1 MSETRG
7 TILVVDDDEDV
18 ITAAK
23 LLLKQVPYTV
33 HAEKNPAAIPG
44 LLRNE
49 SIDVILLDMNYT
61 RDSTSG
67 TEGFDWLQR
76 ILEIDPLAVV
86 ILITA
91 YGDIETAIRAIK
103 IGAIDFVLKPWQNEK
118 LLATISSALRLRQ
131 SRAKASRLEASQR
144 HLSDALD
151 QPYHEMIGTSEAMQN
166 VFRTIEK
173 VAETDAN
180 ILILGENGTGKEL
193 VARAIHRRSS
203 RAREVIITVDMG
215 AVPETLFE
223 SELFGHVK
231 GAYTDA
237 TSDQAGKFEA
247 AAGGTLFLDEIGNLS
262 LAMQAKLLRVLETR
276 QVFRV
281 GSTKAIPLDI
291 RLICATNRPVQEC
304 VRNNTLRQDF
314 LYRINTV
321 EIHLPP
327 LRVRAADISLL
338 TDFFIERY
346 SRKYGTP
353 ARRVEAEAYRR
364 LEQYGWPGNVR
375 ELKHTVERAVI
386 LHEALSFRPVDF
398 ALAPSDV
405 NSDQPDQVMLADL
418 NLEEAEKHLLRRA
431 LRTYQGNIS
440 KASEA
445 LGITRTSLYRRMQ
458 KHGL

>member
-33 HAEKNPAAIPG
+33 HTEKNPAAIPG

-398 ALAPSDV
+398 ALAPPDV
-405 NSDQPDQVMLADL
+405 NSDQADQVMLADL

>member
-1 MSETRG
+1 MSQPRG

-33 HAEKNPAAIPG
+33 YAEKNPAAIPA

-61 RDSTSG
+61 RDVTSG
-67 TEGFDWLQR
+67 TEGLDWLQK
-76 ILEIDPLAVV
+76 ILDIDPLAVV
-86 ILITA
+86 ILVTA

-118 LLATISSALRLRQ
+118 LLATISSAVKLRQ

-144 HLSDALD
+144 HLSETLD
-151 QPYHEMIGTSEAMQN
+151 QPYHEMIGASEAMQH

-173 VAETDAN
+173 VAGTEAN

-193 VARAIHRRSS
+193 VARAIHRRSA

-231 GAYTDA
+231 GSFTDA
-237 TSDQAGKFEA
+237 TADQAGKFEA
-247 AAGGTLFLDEIGNLS
+247 ATGGTLFLDEIGNLS

-281 GSTKAIPLDI
+281 GSTRTIPLDI

-327 LRVRAADISLL
+327 LRERAGDISLL

-346 SRKYGTP
+346 SRKYNKP

-386 LHEALSFRPVDF
+386 LHDASSFRPADF
-398 ALAPSDV
+398 ALASPDV
-405 NSDQPDQVMLADL
+405 SPDQTVPGGL
-418 NLEEAEKHLLRRA
+418 NLEEAEKSLLRRA
-431 LRTYQGNIS
+431 LRTHHGNIS

-458 KHGL
+458 KYGL

>member
-1 MSETRG
+1 MSQPRG

-23 LLLKQVPYTV
+23 LLLKQVPYAV
-33 HAEKNPAAIPG
+33 YAEKNPTAIPG
-44 LLRNE
+44 VLRNE

-67 TEGFDWLQR
+67 TEGFDWLQK

-118 LLATISSALRLRQ
+118 LLATISSAMKLRQ
-131 SRAKASRLEASQR
+131 SRAKASRLEVSQR
-144 HLSDALD
+144 HLGETLD
-151 QPYHEMIGTSEAMQN
+151 QPYHEMIGASEAMQR
-166 VFRTIEK
+166 VLHTIEK
-173 VAETDAN
+173 VAETEAN
-180 ILILGENGTGKEL
+180 IMILGENGTGKEL
-193 VARAIHRRSS
+193 VARAIHRRSA

-231 GAYTDA
+231 GSFTDA
-237 TSDQAGKFEA
+237 TTDQAGKFEA

-327 LRVRAADISLL
+327 LRERTGDIPLL

-346 SRKYGTP
+346 SRKYAKQ

-386 LHEALSFRPVDF
+386 LHDASSFLPADF
-398 ALAPSDV
+398 SLAAPNTS
-405 NSDQPDQVMLADL
+405 PDQIVQADL
-418 NLEEAEKHLLRRA
+418 TLQEAEKHLLRRA
-431 LRTYQGNIS
+431 LKTYQGNIS
-440 KASEA
+440 KAAEA

-458 KHGL
+458 KHDL

>member
-1 MSETRG
+1 MSQTLG

-23 LLLKQVPYTV
+23 LLLKQAPYTV
-33 HAEKNPAAIPG
+33 FTEKNPAAIPEI
-44 LLRNE
+44 LRNE
-49 SIDVILLDMNYT
+49 SVDVILLDMNYT
-61 RDSTSG
+61 RDVTSG
-67 TEGFDWLQR
+67 TEGFQWLQK
-76 ILEIDPLAVV
+76 ILEIDPIAVV

-103 IGAIDFVLKPWQNEK
+103 IGAVDFVLKPWQNEK
-118 LLATISSALRLRQ
+118 LLATISSAVQLRH
-131 SRAKASRLEASQR
+131 SRARTSHLEASQR
-144 HLSDALD
+144 HLSETLD
-151 QPYHEMIGTSEAMQN
+151 QPYHEMIGTSEPMRQ

-193 VARAIHRRSS
+193 VARAIHRRSA
-203 RAREVIITVDMG
+203 REREVIITVDMG

-231 GAYTDA
+231 GAFTDA
-237 TSDQAGKFEA
+237 TADQAGKFET

-262 LAMQAKLLRVLETR
+262 LAMQAKLLRVLESR

-281 GSTKAIPLDI
+281 GSTKPVPLDI
-291 RLICATNRPVQEC
+291 RLICATNRPVHEGI
-304 VRNNTLRQDF
+304 RNNTIRQDF

-321 EIHLPP
+321 EISIPP
-327 LRVRAADISLL
+327 LRDRVDDIPLL
-338 TDFFIERY
+338 IDFFVERY
-346 SRKYGTP
+346 SRKYNKPVG
-353 ARRVEAEAYRR
+353 RIESEAYQR
-364 LEQYGWPGNVR
+364 LAQYQWPGNVR

-386 LHEALSFRPVDF
+386 LHDTALYRSSDF
-398 ALAPSDV
+398 ALSNPALESD
-405 NSDQPDQVMLADL
+405 SEMPGDL
-418 NLEEAEKHLLRRA
+418 NLAGAEKALLRRA
-431 LRTYQGNIS
+431 LKIHQGNIS

-445 LGITRTSLYRRMQ
+445 LGITRTSLYRRME